1 VFDNKEL
8 RTTWNTSYVSNYKA
22 DNALSDYSRIPGN
35 SITDA
40 TLSIGSLSHTW
51 TAGIF
56 IKNLLN
62 DDTPRNRTWNAWA
75 PQIPRQYGINF
86 TGRL

>member
-1 VFDNKEL
+1 
-8 RTTWNTSYVSNYKA
+8 
-22 DNALSDYSRIPGN
+22 
-35 SITDA
+35 
-40 TLSIGSLSHTW
+40 LSIGTQSRSW

-56 IKNLLN
+56 IKNLFN

-86 TGRL
+86 SGRL